1 VPTTELVFTRSYD
14 LPVAIVWDAL
24 VDDVLVEGWLAVARI
39 DPRVGG
45 QYWLNWHSGQDE
57 ASTNGTVTSFDPPFQ
72 LVIETDNIGRL
83 DFTLESVS
91 GGTRGNSTDL
101 RLSVLLD
108 TEPVLLAAT
117 HANWQSSLDQLE
129 DLLRGHPV
137 DWSTWQSDRGEAWA
151 HYLREAPRAN

>member
-1 VPTTELVFTRSYD
+1 VPTTELVFTHWYD

-24 VDDVLVEGWLAVARI
+24 VDEVLVEGWLAVARI

-45 QYWLNWHSGQDE
+45 QYWLDWQSGR
-57 ASTNGTVTSFDPPFQ
+57 AGAPTTGTVTTFEPPGR
-72 LVIETDNIGRL
+72 LVIKTDNIGSL
-83 DFTLESVS
+83 DFTLESVP
-91 GGTRGNSTDL
+91 GGTRGTSTDL
-101 RLSVLLD
+101 RLLVRQD
-108 TEPVLLAAT
+108 IEPRLLALT

-151 HYLREAPRAN
+151 TYQREAPRAN